1 MSNGVVRA
9 IEVVFASDRSMN
21 RKIAPDRSPHL
32 AHPVGSR
39 HADSLTA
46 HQVNSSPS
54 LWSFK
59 CRSFPAVS
67 GGRTPSP
74 ALRRVDQSVFRHLE
88 PPRSVRHHRH
98 LVFDHEVVRRLTKI
112 RHAPAPRGISADPG
126 ELPAVYPLPFAGAEI
141 RGYLL
146 VQAHAASSRF
156 RQ

>member
-67 GGRTPSP
+67 GGPTLHGRC
-74 ALRRVDQSVFRHLE
+74 
-88 PPRSVRHHRH
+88 
-98 LVFDHEVVRRLTKI
+98 
-112 RHAPAPRGISADPG
+112 
-126 ELPAVYPLPFAGAEI
+126 
-141 RGYLL
+141 
-146 VQAHAASSRF
+146 AASINLYSDTLNRRDPSVTTVTLF
-156 RQ
+156 SI